1 MRNIPLAVI
10 FCLFFG
16 VTAVAQNNESLHITG
31 VVLDAENLEPI
42 PFTSVLIR
50 DASTGTVADNSGY
63 FSFFAQAGDTITFRS
78 VGYQNR
84 QFIIP
89 RIKAGKTYSMIELMV
104 RENLL
109 LEEVIVYPLPEP
121 SDFAQTLLKKKLS
134 PYQQEQITSF
144 RNDLD
149 TILKEQT
156 KENKAYYDQYR
167 YAKLYDLTGI
177 VPPNNFLNP
186 ITWSNFIRD
195 WKENQKGR

>member
-1 MRNIPLAVI
+1 MRNISLLVI
-10 FCLFFG
+10 FYLFFSL
-16 VTAVAQNNESLHITG
+16 AAKAQENENLHITG
-31 VVLDAENLEPI
+31 VVLDAENFEPI
-42 PFTSVLIR
+42 PFTSILIR

-84 QFIIP
+84 KFVIP
-89 RIKAGKTYSMIELMV
+89 KIKAGKTYSMIELML

-121 SDFAQTLLKKKLS
+121 NDFAQNLLKKKLS
-134 PYQQEQITSF
+134 PYQKEQIISF

-149 TILKEQT
+149 VILKEQT
-156 KENKAYYDQYR
+156 KENKLYYDQYR

-186 ITWSNFIRD
+186 LTWTNFIRD
-195 WKENQKGR
+195 WKKNQEDR

>member
-1 MRNIPLAVI
+1 
-10 FCLFFG
+10 
-16 VTAVAQNNESLHITG
+16 
-31 VVLDAENLEPI
+31 
-42 PFTSVLIR
+42 
-50 DASTGTVADNSGY
+50 
-63 FSFFAQAGDTITFRS
+63 
-78 VGYQNR
+78 
-84 QFIIP
+84 
-89 RIKAGKTYSMIELMV
+89 
-104 RENLL
+104 
-109 LEEVIVYPLPEP
+109 
-121 SDFAQTLLKKKLS
+121 
-134 PYQQEQITSF
+134 QEQITSF